1 MPSQPEPS
9 SQLDPA
15 TLAAMVRTTLD
26 ALPVSPDA
34 SADDIAAQRQA
45 ALRAIAAFAPR
56 DPVEAMLA
64 ARATV
69 THHAIMECFR
79 RAMLPDVEDA
89 LAIRLRNNALA
100 LSRLFTITLRELEQM
115 QARPARPVP
124 TTADRAAP
132 RDQPSPQTTPATS
145 QAQVTPATKPP
156 AAPHPAIL
164 APARPQDPLQAKI
177 VAELIER
184 THTSATAHAT
194 GGMAHAA

>member
-64 ARATV
+64 ACATG
-69 THHAIMECFR
+69 TDHAIME
-79 RAMLPDVEDA
+79 
-89 LAIRLRNNALA
+89 
-100 LSRLFTITLRELEQM
+100 
-115 QARPARPVP
+115 
-124 TTADRAAP
+124 
-132 RDQPSPQTTPATS
+132 
-145 QAQVTPATKPP
+145 
-156 AAPHPAIL
+156 
-164 APARPQDPLQAKI
+164 
-177 VAELIER
+177 
-184 THTSATAHAT
+184 
-194 GGMAHAA
+194 